1 MRPITNSEPNQF
13 DRTVILKRNDL
24 IIDEKE
30 CQVVN
35 FIDISTYKRLKQEKL
50 NNEILKTL
58 NTTVHHEMLAPLRA
72 NVEICQR
79 LLIKLKKDEHAM
91 RLVQIMLVSSQMVMM
106 HANDLLD
113 YRVIEKGSFVPN
125 LSLGSI
131 IDTAKEMVELM
142 NSTLTERDLTIV
154 LE

>member
-1 MRPITNSEPNQF
+1 MRPISNSEPNQL

-72 NVEICQR
+72 NVDIC
-79 LLIKLKKDEHAM
+79 
-91 RLVQIMLVSSQMVMM
+91 
-106 HANDLLD
+106 
-113 YRVIEKGSFVPN
+113 
-125 LSLGSI
+125 
-131 IDTAKEMVELM
+131 
-142 NSTLTERDLTIV
+142 
-154 LE
+154 

>member
-1 MRPITNSEPNQF
+1 MS
-13 DRTVILKRNDL
+13 K
-24 IIDEKE
+24 
-30 CQVVN
+30 
-35 FIDISTYKRLKQEKL
+35 
-50 NNEILKTL
+50 
-58 NTTVHHEMLAPLRA
+58 
-72 NVEICQR
+72 
-79 LLIKLKKDEHAM
+79 LLIKLKKDEHAK

-131 IDTAKEMVELM
+131 IDTAKEMIELM

-154 LE
+154 LEKNE